1 MKAIKFFTQLEANE
15 MEPKII
21 TKPGFTLVGLRYFG
35 KNEKMEISHLWERFN
50 QRMREL
56 GGLANETGDAAI
68 GLCITPENE
77 PIDGAFEYVAGFLVT
92 EAEDVPEDFVVRHV
106 PEYTYAVFAHKGD
119 LPSLPKTYEYIFET
133 WLPQSGYK
141 LAAKIDFEYYD
152 ADFKDFASD
161 SVFYIYLP
169 IEKI

>member
-1 MKAIKFFTQLEANE
+1 
-15 MEPKII
+15 
-21 TKPGFTLVGLRYFG
+21 
-35 KNEKMEISHLWERFN
+35 MEIPQLWETFN
-50 QRMREL
+50 QRMNEL
-56 GGLANETGDAAI
+56 GGLPNETGDAAI
-68 GLCITPENE
+68 GLCITPEGE
-77 PIDGAFEYVAGFLVT
+77 PIDGAFEYVAGLPVT

-106 PEYTYAVFAHKGD
+106 PDYTYAVFAHKGD
-119 LPSLPKTYEYIFET
+119 MPSLGKTYEYIYQT

-152 ADFKDFASD
+152 ADFKDFAPD